1 MHNPL
6 ITAILDLARRTLRS
20 PGLGADEPFG
30 DHCDD
35 PALLDELGTVLR
47 AVFGVDP
54 PSDGGLGGQSAT
66 AVADRL
72 ARSRSG
78 AAGQGG
84 QELTAG
90 SAPRSG
96 NTAEA
101 SFGQSGIW
109 LIDQY
114 LPTPQAY
121 NGPFLA
127 RLPFRLDGDR
137 LRRAVAG
144 VLRRQEVLRTT
155 YALRDARL
163 LQVVSDD
170 DTAFHY
176 GVEHYGDE
184 KELDALAQRV
194 ANTRLDLEHGPVLS
208 VTCALGPGAE
218 SAIVCNIHHIASDA
232 ASAGVFLRELL
243 DAYDRVGRG
252 LPVEAVP
259 DRPQYADFA
268 HWHRT
273 HLTPERTAR
282 LLDEWADRLAGELP
296 VLALPADRPRPAAQE
311 HRGGTVPLHVP
322 APVAEKLERLAERE
336 GVTLFMALLAVYGT
350 FLAKLT
356 RQERVLVGSPVSLRD
371 DPQTQDLVGYFVN
384 MVVLRQDVAGAMT
397 VREVLERARE
407 EVTDALRLKW
417 APFDKVVERL
427 RPDRGGGHTP
437 VVQTMLVLTDPGS
450 ARVTHDG
457 TPLTVR
463 RDMAHGAKY
472 DLSVV
477 FAREADGL
485 HATLEYDAHLFD
497 ETTARSMSE
506 RLGRLLSRFAEASPD
521 TPVRDLGLLGADEE
535 REVLVHDDRVD
546 RSAPPVPVAELF
558 ERQAA
563 ATPDA
568 VAVTDGG
575 RRWTYRELDERAGR
589 LARVL
594 REEGAAVGRRVAI
607 ALPRSADMV
616 AGLLA
621 VVKSGAS
628 YVPLD
633 PSHPAERV
641 AYVLDDTEAHLV
653 LTDSATG
660 ADLPPAARLLEID
673 RQAQRIEAAD
683 PAPLGP
689 TRTPDDEIYVI
700 HTSGST
706 GAPKGVVIKDRT
718 VGNLV
723 SAQHRVSPC
732 GATGTTLQYMTLSFD
747 VSVMEILG
755 TLCVGGTL
763 ALIPGELQKDL
774 HRLAAF
780 VAEHDVTRLYLPYI
794 ALQRFAALAVAE
806 DVRCDALREVTSVGE
821 ALVVSPQIREFFT
834 RHPRARLLNM
844 YGPSETH
851 LATWHEL
858 SGDPADWPEAPP
870 IGRAVDGMRLRVLG
884 PDRELLPPGVTGEL
898 YIGGPHLSPGY
909 RGRPEETARRF
920 LPDPYGAEGEL
931 LYRTGDLVRWNR
943 RGDLEYLGRA
953 DDQIK
958 IRGYRVEP
966 SEVEAR
972 LDALEGVRDSAVV
985 AVEFG
990 PGDRR
995 LVAAVTG
1002 EGADDGARLRAAL
1015 AERLPEYLVPAHL
1028 VGLDRLPTMP
1038 SGKIDRAGLAGRLA
1052 RELRDRR
1059 TDEGTGPARPPR
1071 AGTERAVAEA
1081 WTDVLGGGSP
1091 GRDDDFFTL
1100 GGNSIIATELVYRL
1114 RKSFEVDIPLRAL
1127 FDSPT
1132 VAGMAAR
1139 IDACRT
1145 GGAQAFTEPAADLR
1159 ADVTLPDAVRPGDRE
1174 PVAPDAAT
1182 RFLLT
1187 GATGFL
1193 GSWLLRELAAVPGH
1207 TVTCLVRAEDAD
1219 AALARLHAT
1228 ADRYGIADGI
1238 AWERVRAVPG
1248 DLARDRMGL
1257 SEADH
1262 ADLAESVEAVHHAAA
1277 HINFVLPYAS
1287 VKPANVDGLRSV
1299 LEFAATGRLKHVHH
1313 MSTVAVFAPGREGGP
1328 ITEEAVPDTCAGLGI
1343 GYTQSK
1349 WVAEGIARLAQ
1360 ERGMPMTVYR
1370 IGRISGDSVTGACQ
1384 ADDFLWR
1391 QIKSFIELGSAPP
1404 AEELTTD
1411 LLPVD
1416 FVGRAVHALS
1426 REPSAVGATYHLFH
1440 PRGSD
1445 FTPVHAAVRE
1455 CGHRLDTVPAEEWL
1469 TRLEDAAR
1477 RPGGNALAAAV
1488 PLFRE
1493 GALELGDN
1501 TYANDRTTR
1510 LLDRLGLRWPD
1521 IERRSLTRMIR
1532 WFEAAGELDRRPPG
1546 RQNA

>member
-1 MHNPL
+1 MNNPL
-6 ITAILDLARRTLRS
+6 ITAILNLARRTLRS
-20 PGLGADEPFG
+20 PGLGPDEPFL

-35 PALLDELGTVLR
+35 PALLDELGAVLR
-47 AVFGVDP
+47 SVFGVDP
-54 PSDGGLGGQSAT
+54 PSEGGMGGQSAA

-72 ARSRSG
+72 TRSRSG
-78 AAGQGG
+78 SAGQDG
-84 QELTAG
+84 QEVTAG
-90 SAPRSG
+90 SAPRNG
-96 NTAEA
+96 GTAEA

-144 VLRRQEVLRTT
+144 VLRRQEILRTT

-176 GVEHYGDE
+176 GIEHYGDD

-194 ANTRLDLEHGPVLS
+194 ANARLDLEHGPVLS
-208 VTCALGPGAE
+208 VTCALGPGGE
-218 SAIVCNIHHIASDA
+218 SAILCNIHHIASDA
-232 ASAGVFLRELL
+232 ASAGVFLRELV
-243 DAYDRVGRG
+243 DAYDRIGRG
-252 LPVEAVP
+252 LPVESVP
-259 DRPQYADFA
+259 GRPQYADFA

-273 HLTPERTAR
+273 HLTPERTTR

-296 VLALPADRPRPAAQE
+296 VLALPADRPRPATQE

-322 APVAEKLERLAERE
+322 AAVTEKLERLAERE
-336 GVTLFMALLAVYGT
+336 GVTLFMTLLAVYGT
-350 FLAKLT
+350 FLTKLT

-371 DPQTQDLVGYFVN
+371 DPQTKDLVGYFVN
-384 MVVLRQDVAGAMT
+384 MVVLRQDVAGSMT
-397 VREVLERARE
+397 VREVLGRARE
-407 EVTDALRLKW
+407 EVADALRLKW

-450 ARVTHDG
+450 AQVAYDG
-457 TPLTVR
+457 APLSIR

-485 HATLEYDAHLFD
+485 HCGLEYDAHLFD
-497 ETTARSMSE
+497 EATARSMGE

-521 TPVRDLGLLGADEE
+521 TPVRELGLLAADEE
-535 REVLVHDDRVD
+535 REVLAHDDRVD
-546 RSAPPVPVAELF
+546 RSAPPVPVTELF
-558 ERQAA
+558 ERRAA
-563 ATPDA
+563 AAPDA

-594 REEGAAVGRRVAI
+594 REEGAAAGRRVAI
-607 ALPRSADMV
+607 ALPRSLDMV

-633 PSHPAERV
+633 PSHPPQRV
-641 AYVLDDTEAHLV
+641 AYVLDDTEALLV

-660 ADLPPAARLLEID
+660 AQLPPGTKLLETD
-673 RQAQRIEAAD
+673 RQEERIAAAD

-689 TRTPDDEIYVI
+689 ARTPDDEIYVI

-723 SAQHRVSPC
+723 AAQDRVSPC
-732 GATGTTLQYMTLSFD
+732 GARGTTLQYMTLSFD

-763 ALIPGELQKDL
+763 ALIPDELQKDL

-806 DVRCDALREVTSVGE
+806 DLRCDALREVTSVGE

-858 SGDPADWPEAPP
+858 SGEPADWPEAPP

-920 LPDPYGAEGEL
+920 LPDPYGVEGEL
-931 LYRTGDLVRWNR
+931 VYRTGDLVRWNS

-972 LDALEGVRDSAVV
+972 LDALDGVRDSAVV

-1002 EGADDGARLRAAL
+1002 DGADDGTRLRAAL

-1028 VGLDRLPTMP
+1028 VRLDRLPTTP

-1052 RELRDRR
+1052 QEVRDRR
-1059 TDEGTGPARPPR
+1059 ADEASGTAQPPR
-1071 AGTERAVAEA
+1071 AGTERAIAEA
-1081 WTDVLGGGSP
+1081 WSDVLGSGSP
-1091 GRDDDFFTL
+1091 GRDDDFFAV

-1114 RKSFEVDIPLRAL
+1114 RTLFEVDIPLRAL

-1139 IDACRT
+1139 IDERRA
-1145 GGAQAFTEPAADLR
+1145 GGTQAFTEPAADLR
-1159 ADVTLPDAVRPGDRE
+1159 ADVTLPDAVRPGNRE
-1174 PVAPDAAT
+1174 PVAPNTAT

-1207 TVTCLVRAEDAD
+1207 TVTCLVRADDAA
-1219 AALARLHAT
+1219 AALARLHTT
-1228 ADRYGIADGI
+1228 ADRYGISGGI
-1238 AWERVRAVPG
+1238 AWDRVRAVPG

-1257 SEADH
+1257 SDADH
-1262 ADLAESVEAVHHAAA
+1262 ADLADSVEAVHHAAA

-1287 VKPANVDGLRSV
+1287 VKPTNVDGLRSV
-1299 LEFAATGRLKHVHH
+1299 LEFAAAGRLKHVHH

-1328 ITEEAVPDTCAGLGI
+1328 ITEEAVPDTCEGLGI

-1426 REPSAVGATYHLFH
+1426 REPSTDGATYHLFH

-1445 FTPVHAAVRE
+1445 FTPVHAAVRD
-1455 CGHRLDTVPAEEWL
+1455 CGHPLDTVPAEEWL
-1469 TRLEDAAR
+1469 TRLEESAR

-1501 TYANDRTTR
+1501 TYANERTTR
-1510 LLDRLGLRWPD
+1510 LLDRLGLHWPD

-1546 RQNA
+1546 RQSA

>member
-1 MHNPL
+1 MNNPL
-6 ITAILDLARRTLRS
+6 TSAVLDLARRTLGS
-20 PGLGADEPFG
+20 PGLRPDEAFS

-35 PALLDELGTVLR
+35 PALLEQLGAVLR
-47 AVFGVDP
+47 AVFAVDP
-54 PSDGGLGGQSAT
+54 PAGERLGAQSAA
-66 AVADRL
+66 AVAERF
-72 ARSRSG
+72 ARGRSG
-78 AAGQGG
+78 SGG

-90 SAPRSG
+90 SAPRDG
-96 NTAEA
+96 ATTQA

-121 NGPFLA
+121 NGPFLT
-127 RLPFRLDGDR
+127 RLPFRLDGER

-176 GVEHYGDE
+176 GVEHYGDD
-184 KELDALAQRV
+184 KELDALARRV
-194 ANTRLDLEHGPVLS
+194 ANTRLDLEHGPVVS

-232 ASAGVFLRELL
+232 ASAGIFLRELL
-243 DAYDRVGRG
+243 DAYDRTGRG

-259 DRPQYADFA
+259 GRPQYADFA
-268 HWHRT
+268 EWHRR
-273 HLTPERTAR
+273 HLTPERTTG
-282 LLDEWADRLAGELP
+282 LLDEWADRLAGDLP
-296 VLALPADRPRPAAQE
+296 VLALPSDRPRPAAQE
-311 HRGGTVPLHVP
+311 HRGGTLPLRVP
-322 APVAEKLERLAERE
+322 AGVTEKLERLAKRE

-350 FLAKLT
+350 FLAKLS
-356 RQERVLVGSPVSLRD
+356 RQERVLIGSPVSLRD
-371 DPQTQDLVGYFVN
+371 DPQTRDLVGYFVN
-384 MVVLRQDVAGAMT
+384 MVVLRQDVTGAMT
-397 VREVLERARE
+397 VREVLGRARE
-407 EVTDALRLKW
+407 EVAGALRLKW

-427 RPDRGGGHTP
+427 RPDRTGAHTP

-450 ARVTHDG
+450 AQVTYG
-457 TPLTVR
+457 TTPLTIR

-485 HATLEYDAHLFD
+485 LGSLEYDAHLFD
-497 ETTARSMSE
+497 EATARSMGE
-506 RLGRLLSRFAEASPD
+506 RLGRLLTRFAEAAPD
-521 TPVRDLGLLGADEE
+521 TPVRDLGLLAADEE
-535 REVLVHDDRVD
+535 RQVLAHDDRVD

-568 VAVTDGG
+568 VAVRDGAHG
-575 RRWTYRELDERAGR
+575 WTYRGLDERAGR

-594 REEGAAVGRRVAI
+594 REEGAAAGRRVAI
-607 ALPRSADMV
+607 ALPRSVEMV

-633 PSHPAERV
+633 PSHPSERL
-641 AYVLDDTEAHLV
+641 AYVLDDTEALLV
-653 LTDSATG
+653 LTDSAT
-660 ADLPPAARLLEID
+660 ADRLPPGTQLLEID
-673 RQAQRIEAAD
+673 READRIAAAD

-706 GAPKGVVIKDRT
+706 GAPKGVVIRDRT

-723 SAQHRVSPC
+723 AAQHRISPC

-763 ALIPGELQKDL
+763 TLIPGELQKDL

-806 DVRCDALREVTSVGE
+806 DLRCDALREVTSVGE
-821 ALVVSPQIREFFT
+821 ALVVSPQIREFFA

-898 YIGGPHLSPGY
+898 YIGGPYLSPGY

-920 LPDPYGAEGEL
+920 LPDPYGGEGEVI
-931 LYRTGDLVRWNR
+931 YRTGDLVRWNA

-966 SEVEAR
+966 SEVEAA
-972 LDALEGVRDSAVV
+972 LDALDGVRDSAVV

-1002 EGADDGARLRAAL
+1002 DGADDTVRLRAAL

-1028 VGLDRLPTMP
+1028 VRLDRLPTTP
-1038 SGKIDRAGLAGRLA
+1038 SGKIDRGGLAGRLA
-1052 RELRDRR
+1052 AEVRDRGADQD
-1059 TDEGTGPARPPR
+1059 TKAAQPPR
-1071 AGTERAVAEA
+1071 TGTERAIAEA
-1081 WTDVLGGGSP
+1081 WADILGSGVP
-1091 GRDDDFFTL
+1091 GRDGDFFTL

-1114 RKSFEVDIPLRAL
+1114 RTSFEVDIPLRTL
-1127 FDSPT
+1127 FDNPT

-1139 IDACRT
+1139 IEERRAGDT
-1145 GGAQAFTEPAADLR
+1145 TAFTEPTADLR
-1159 ADVTLPDAVRPGDRE
+1159 ADVTLPDTVHPGDRT
-1174 PVAPDAAT
+1174 PVPPDAAT
-1182 RFLLT
+1182 SLLLT

-1193 GSWLLRELAAVPGH
+1193 GCWLLRELASVPGH
-1207 TVTCLVRAEDAD
+1207 TVTCLVRADDAN
-1219 AALARLHAT
+1219 AALARLHTT
-1228 ADRYGIADGI
+1228 ADRYGITGGI
-1238 AWERVRAVPG
+1238 DWERVRAVPG
-1248 DLARDRMGL
+1248 DLARPRMGL
-1257 SEADH
+1257 SDADH
-1262 ADLAESVEAVHHAAA
+1262 DELAGSVEAVHHAAA

-1313 MSTVAVFAPGREGGP
+1313 MSTVAVFAPGREGGT
-1328 ITEEAVPDTCAGLGI
+1328 ITEEAVPDRCEGLGI

-1349 WVAEGIARLAQ
+1349 WVAEGIARLAR
-1360 ERGMPMTVYR
+1360 ERGMPVTVYR

-1416 FVGRAVHALS
+1416 FVGRAVAALS
-1426 REPSAVGATYHLFH
+1426 REPSADGATYHLFH

-1445 FTPVHAAVRE
+1445 FTPVHAAVRD
-1455 CGHRLDTVPAEEWL
+1455 CGHPLDTVPAEEWL
-1469 TRLEDAAR
+1469 TRLEESAR

-1493 GALELGDN
+1493 GALELGEN
-1501 TYANDRTTR
+1501 TYGNERTTR

-1521 IERRSLTRMIR
+1521 IDRRSLARMIR
-1532 WFEAAGELDRRPPG
+1532 WFEAAGELDDRAPA
-1546 RQNA
+1546 RQSA

>member
-1 MHNPL
+1 MNDPL
-6 ITAILDLARRTLRS
+6 ITAILDLARRTLHS
-20 PGLGADEPFG
+20 PGLGPDEPFS

-35 PALLDELGTVLR
+35 PALLAELDTVLR
-47 AVFGVDP
+47 AVFAVGP
-54 PSDGGLGGQSAT
+54 PSVGGPGAESAA
-66 AVADRL
+66 AVAGRL
-72 ARSRSG
+72 AQGRSG
-78 AAGQGG
+78 SAG

-90 SAPRSG
+90 SAPRSD

-127 RLPFRLDGDR
+127 RLPLRLDGQR

-163 LQVVSDD
+163 LQVVSDK

-176 GVEHYGDE
+176 GVEHYADD

-194 ANTRLDLEHGPVLS
+194 ANMRLDLEHGPVLS
-208 VTCALGPGAE
+208 VTCALGPGEE

-232 ASAGVFLRELL
+232 ASAGIFLRELL
-243 DAYDRVGRG
+243 DAYDRIGRD

-259 DRPQYADFA
+259 GRPQYADFA

-273 HLTPERTAR
+273 HLTPERTAH

-296 VLALPADRPRPAAQE
+296 VLTLPADRPRPATQE

-322 APVAEKLERLAERE
+322 ADVTRKLERLAERE

-350 FLAKLT
+350 YLAKLS

-371 DPQTQDLVGYFVN
+371 DPQTKDLVGYFVN

-397 VREVLERARE
+397 VREVLGRARE

-427 RPDRGGGHTP
+427 RPDRTGGHTP

-450 ARVTHDG
+450 AQVTHDG
-457 TPLTVR
+457 TALTVR

-485 HATLEYDAHLFD
+485 HASLEYDAHLFD
-497 ETTARSMSE
+497 EETARDMGE
-506 RLGRLLSRFAEASPD
+506 RLGRLLTQFADAAPD
-521 TPVRDLGLLGADEE
+521 TPVRELGLLAADEE
-535 REVLVHDDRVD
+535 REALAHDDRVD
-546 RSAPPVPVAELF
+546 RSAHPVPVAELF

-575 RRWTYRELDERAGR
+575 RSWTYRELDERAGR

-594 REEGAAVGRRVAI
+594 REEGAAAGRRVAL
-607 ALPRSADMV
+607 ALPRSPDMV

-633 PSHPAERV
+633 PSHPPERV
-641 AYVLDDTEAHLV
+641 AYVLEDAEALLV
-653 LTDSATG
+653 LTDSTTG
-660 ADLPPAARLLEID
+660 AQLPSGTRLLETD
-673 RQAQRIEAAD
+673 REAERIAAAD
-683 PAPLGP
+683 PAPLGA
-689 TRTPDDEIYVI
+689 TRTPDDEIYLI

-706 GAPKGVVIKDRT
+706 GAPKGVVIRDRT

-723 SAQHRVSPC
+723 AAQHRVSPC

-763 ALIPGELQKDL
+763 ALIPDELQKDL

-780 VAEHDVTRLYLPYI
+780 VAAHKVTRLYLPYI

-806 DVRCDALREVTSVGE
+806 DIRCDALREVTSVGE

-834 RHPRARLLNM
+834 RHPHARLLNM

-858 SGDPADWPEAPP
+858 SGDPDGWPEAPP

-884 PDRELLPPGVTGEL
+884 PDRELLPQGVTGEL
-898 YIGGPHLSPGY
+898 YIGGPYLSPGY

-920 LPDPYGAEGEL
+920 LPDPHGAEGEL
-931 LYRTGDLVRWNR
+931 LYRTGDLVRYDA

-966 SEVEAR
+966 SEVEAA
-972 LDALEGVRDSAVV
+972 LDALDGVRDSAVV

-1002 EGADDGARLRAAL
+1002 GGADDGVRLRTAL

-1028 VGLDRLPTMP
+1028 VRLDRLPTTP
-1038 SGKIDRAGLAGRLA
+1038 SGKIDRAALAGRLA
-1052 RELRDRR
+1052 GEVRDARREEDSGAD
-1059 TDEGTGPARPPR
+1059 TPPR
-1071 AGTERAVAEA
+1071 TATERTIAEA
-1081 WTDVLGGGSP
+1081 WADILGGGSP
-1091 GRDDDFFTL
+1091 GRDGDFFAL

-1114 RKSFEVDIPLRAL
+1114 RKLFEVDIPLRAL
-1127 FDSPT
+1127 FDNPT

-1139 IDACRT
+1139 IEERQ
-1145 GGAQAFTEPAADLR
+1145 GGGTDAFTEPAADLR
-1159 ADVTLPDAVRPGDRE
+1159 ADVTLADTVRPDGRE
-1174 PVAPDAAT
+1174 PVPPGDAT

-1207 TVTCLVRAEDAD
+1207 TVTCLVRADDAQ
-1219 AALARLHAT
+1219 AALARLHTT

-1238 AWERVRAVPG
+1238 DWERVRAVPG
-1248 DLARDRMGL
+1248 DLGRDRMGL

-1262 ADLAESVEAVHHAAA
+1262 AELAGSVEAVHHAAA

-1287 VKPANVDGLRSV
+1287 VKPTNVDGLRSV

-1328 ITEEAVPDTCAGLGI
+1328 IGEEAVPDTCEGLGI

-1349 WVAEGIARLAQ
+1349 WVAEGIARLARD
-1360 ERGMPMTVYR
+1360 RGMPVTVYR

-1416 FVGRAVHALS
+1416 FVARAVHALS
-1426 REPSAVGATYHLFH
+1426 REASADGATHHLFH

-1445 FTPVHAAVRE
+1445 FTPVHAAVRD
-1455 CGHRLDTVPAEEWL
+1455 CGHRLDTIPAEEWL
-1469 TRLEDAAR
+1469 TRLEDSAR

-1510 LLDRLGLRWPD
+1510 LLDRLGLHWPD
-1521 IERRSLTRMIR
+1521 IDRRSLTRMIR

-1546 RQNA
+1546 GRPSA

>member
-1 MHNPL
+1 M
-6 ITAILDLARRTLRS
+6 TSAILDLARRTLGS
-20 PGLGADEPFG
+20 PGLGPDHAFS

-35 PALLDELGTVLR
+35 PALIDELGAVLR
-47 AVFGVDP
+47 AVFAVGP
-54 PSDGGLGGQSAT
+54 PAGERLGEASAA
-66 AVADRL
+66 AVAEHL
-72 ARSRSG
+72 ARGRSG
-78 AAGQGG
+78 FGG

-90 SAPRSG
+90 SAPRTDG
-96 NTAEA
+96 TAEA

-121 NGPFLA
+121 NGPFLV
-127 RLPFRLDGDR
+127 RLPFRLDGER
-137 LRRAVAG
+137 LRRAAAG
-144 VLRRQEVLRTT
+144 VVRRQEVLRTT
-155 YALRDARL
+155 YVLRDARL

-176 GVEHYGDE
+176 GVEHYGDD
-184 KELDALAQRV
+184 KELDALAKRV
-194 ANTRLDLEHGPVLS
+194 ANTRLDLAHGPVAS
-208 VTCALGPGAE
+208 VTCALGPGEE

-232 ASAGVFLRELL
+232 ASAGIFLRELL
-243 DAYDRVGRG
+243 DAYDRTGRG

-259 DRPQYADFA
+259 GRPHYADFA
-268 HWHRT
+268 HWHRA
-273 HLTPERTAR
+273 HLTPERTTR
-282 LLDEWADRLAGELP
+282 LLHEWADRLAGDLP
-296 VLALPADRPRPAAQE
+296 VLALPSDRPRPAAQE
-311 HRGGTVPLHVP
+311 HRGGTVPLRIPSGVT
-322 APVAEKLERLAERE
+322 EKLERLAERE

-350 FLAKLT
+350 FLSKLT

-371 DPQTQDLVGYFVN
+371 DPQTEDLIGYFVN
-384 MVVLRQDVAGAMT
+384 MVVLRQEVTGAMS
-397 VREVLERARE
+397 VREVLGRARE

-427 RPDRGGGHTP
+427 RPDRTGGHTP

-450 ARVTHDG
+450 AQVTYRG
-457 TPLTVR
+457 TPLSIR
-463 RDMAHGAKY
+463 RDVGHGAKY

-485 HATLEYDAHLFD
+485 HGILEYDAHLF
-497 ETTARSMSE
+497 EEATARSMGE
-506 RLGRLLSRFAEASPD
+506 RLGRLLARFAEAAPD
-521 TPVRDLGLLGADEE
+521 TPVRELGLLAADEE
-535 REVLVHDDRVD
+535 REVLAHDDRVD
-546 RSAPPVPVAELF
+546 RSARPVPVSELF

-563 ATPDA
+563 ATPGA
-568 VAVTDGG
+568 VAVTDAG
-575 RRWTYRELDERAGR
+575 RAWTYRDLDERAGR

-594 REEGAAVGRRVAI
+594 REEGAEAGRRVAI
-607 ALPRSADMV
+607 GLPRSVDMV
-616 AGLLA
+616 AALLA

-633 PSHPAERV
+633 PSHPPERM
-641 AYVLDDTEAHLV
+641 AYVLDDAEALLV

-660 ADLPPAARLLEID
+660 PRLPSGTRLLEID
-673 RQAQRIEAAD
+673 KEAERIAAAD
-683 PAPLGP
+683 PAPLGR
-689 TRTPDDEIYVI
+689 TRTPDDEIYLI
-700 HTSGST
+700 YTSGST
-706 GAPKGVVIKDRT
+706 GAPKGVVIRDRT

-723 SAQHRVSPC
+723 AAQHRISPC
-732 GATGTTLQYMTLSFD
+732 GATGTTLQYMTLAFD

-763 ALIPGELQKDL
+763 ALIPEELQKDL

-780 VAEHDVTRLYLPYI
+780 VAERDVTRLYLPYI

-806 DVRCDALREVTSVGE
+806 DLRCDALREVTSVGE
-821 ALVVSPQIREFFT
+821 ALVVSPQIREFFA

-858 SGDPADWPEAPP
+858 SGNPADWPEAPP
-870 IGRAVDGMRLRVLG
+870 IGRAVDGVRLRVLG

-898 YIGGPHLSPGY
+898 YIGGPSLSPGY

-920 LPDPYGAEGEL
+920 VADPYGAEGEPV
-931 LYRTGDLVRWNR
+931 YRTGDLVRWNA

-966 SEVEAR
+966 GEVEAA
-972 LDALEGVRDSAVV
+972 LDALDGVRDSAVV

-1002 EGADDGARLRAAL
+1002 DGADDGVRLRAEL
-1015 AERLPEYLVPAHL
+1015 AARLPEYLVPAHL
-1028 VGLDRLPTMP
+1028 VRLDRLPTTP
-1038 SGKIDRAGLAGRLA
+1038 SGKIDRGGLAGRLA
-1052 RELRDRR
+1052 REVRDRR
-1059 TDEGTGPARPPR
+1059 ADDRSGAAEPPR
-1071 AGTERAVAEA
+1071 TATERAIAEA
-1081 WTDVLGGGSP
+1081 WADVLGGGAA
-1091 GRDDDFFTL
+1091 GRDDDFFGV

-1114 RKSFEVDIPLRAL
+1114 RTLFEVDIPLRTL
-1127 FDSPT
+1127 FDNPT

-1139 IDACRT
+1139 IDERRAGDT
-1145 GGAQAFTEPAADLR
+1145 TAFAEPAADLR
-1159 ADVTLPDAVRPGDRE
+1159 ADVTLPDTVRPGDRA
-1174 PVAPDAAT
+1174 PVPPEAAT

-1193 GSWLLRELAAVPGH
+1193 GSWLLRELAAVPGR
-1207 TVTCLVRAEDAD
+1207 TVTCLVRADDAE

-1228 ADRYGIADGI
+1228 ASRYGIDGDI
-1238 AWERVRAVPG
+1238 AWDRVRAVPG
-1248 DLARDRMGL
+1248 DLTRARMGL

-1262 ADLAESVEAVHHAAA
+1262 AELAESVEAVHHAAA

-1287 VKPANVDGLRSV
+1287 VKPTNVDGVRSV

-1313 MSTVAVFAPGREGGP
+1313 MSTIAVFAPGREGGT
-1328 ITEEAVPDTCAGLGI
+1328 ITEEAVPDSCEGLGI

-1349 WVAEGIARLAQ
+1349 WVAEGIVRLAR
-1360 ERGMPMTVYR
+1360 ERGMPVTVYR

-1384 ADDFLWR
+1384 TDDFLWR

-1404 AEELTTD
+1404 AEELSTD

-1416 FVGRAVHALS
+1416 FVGRAVLALS
-1426 REPSAVGATYHLFH
+1426 RDPSADGATFHLFH
-1440 PRGSD
+1440 PRGCD
-1445 FTPVHAAVRE
+1445 FTPVHAAVRD
-1455 CGHRLDTVPAEEWL
+1455 CGYPLDTVPTEEWL
-1469 TRLEDAAR
+1469 TRLEESAR

-1493 GALELGDN
+1493 GALELGEN
-1501 TYANDRTTR
+1501 TYGNERTT
-1510 LLDRLGLRWPD
+1510 LLLERLGLRHPD
-1521 IERRSLTRMIR
+1521 IDRESLARMIR
-1532 WFEAAGELDRRPPG
+1532 WFAAAGELAGRPSA
-1546 RQNA
+1546 RQSA

>member
-1 MHNPL
+1 MNNPL

-20 PGLGADEPFG
+20 PGLGPDEHFS

-47 AVFGVDP
+47 AVFALDP
-54 PSDGGLGGQSAT
+54 PSGGGPGAQSAA

-72 ARSRSG
+72 AQSRSG
-78 AAGQGG
+78 SAG

-90 SAPRSG
+90 SAPRNDG
-96 NTAEA
+96 TAEA

-121 NGPFLA
+121 NGPFLV

-176 GVEHYGDE
+176 GVEHYGDD
-184 KELDALAQRV
+184 KELDALAQRM

-208 VTCALGPGAE
+208 VTCALGPGGE

-243 DAYDRVGRG
+243 DAYDRIGRD

-259 DRPQYADFA
+259 GRPQYADFA

-273 HLTPERTAR
+273 HLTPERTTR

-296 VLALPADRPRPAAQE
+296 VLALPADRPRPATQE

-322 APVAEKLERLAERE
+322 APVTEKLERLAERE

-356 RQERVLVGSPVSLRD
+356 RQERVLVGSPVTLRD
-371 DPQTQDLVGYFVN
+371 DPQTKDLVGYFVN
-384 MVVLRQDVAGAMT
+384 MVVLRQDVTGAMT
-397 VREVLERARE
+397 VREVLGLARE
-407 EVTDALRLKW
+407 EVADALRLKW

-427 RPDRGGGHTP
+427 RPDRSAGHTP

-450 ARVTHDG
+450 AQLTYGG
-457 TPLTVR
+457 TPLSVR

-485 HATLEYDAHLFD
+485 HGSLEYDAHLFD
-497 ETTARSMSE
+497 EATARSMGE

-521 TPVRDLGLLGADEE
+521 TPVRDLGLLAADEE
-535 REVLVHDDRVD
+535 REVLAHDDRVD

-589 LARVL
+589 LAQVL
-594 REEGAAVGRRVAI
+594 REEGAAVGRRVAL
-607 ALPRSADMV
+607 ALPRSVDMV
-616 AGLLA
+616 AGLVA

-633 PSHPAERV
+633 PSHPPERV
-641 AYVLDDTEAHLV
+641 AYVLDDTEALLI
-653 LTDSATG
+653 LTDRANG
-660 ADLPPAARLLEID
+660 AQLPAGARLLEID
-673 RQAQRIEAAD
+673 RQAERIAAAD
-683 PAPLGP
+683 PAPLGR
-689 TRTPDDEIYVI
+689 TRTPEDEIYVI

-706 GAPKGVVIKDRT
+706 GAPKGVVINDRT

-723 SAQHRVSPC
+723 AAQHRVSPC
-732 GATGTTLQYMTLSFD
+732 GARGTTLQYMTLAFD

-763 ALIPGELQKDL
+763 ALIPDELQKDL

-780 VAEHDVTRLYLPYI
+780 VAAHDVTRLYLPYI

-806 DVRCDALREVTSVGE
+806 DLRCDALREVTSVGE

-858 SGDPADWPEAPP
+858 SGEPADWPEAPP

-931 LYRTGDLVRWNR
+931 VYRTGDLVRWNA

-972 LDALEGVRDSAVV
+972 LDALDGVRDSAVV

-1002 EGADDGARLRAAL
+1002 DGADDEVRLRAAL

-1028 VGLDRLPTMP
+1028 VRLDRLPTTP
-1038 SGKIDRAGLAGRLA
+1038 SGKIDRAALTGRLA
-1052 RELRDRR
+1052 QEVRDRR
-1059 TDEGTGPARPPR
+1059 ADEGPGTAQPPR
-1071 AGTERAVAEA
+1071 AGTERVVAEA
-1081 WTDVLGGGSP
+1081 WADILGTGSP
-1091 GRDDDFFTL
+1091 GRDGDFFAL

-1114 RKSFEVDIPLRAL
+1114 RTLFEVDIPLRAL

-1139 IDACRT
+1139 IDERRAGDT
-1145 GGAQAFTEPAADLR
+1145 SAFTEPAADLR
-1159 ADVTLPDAVRPGDRE
+1159 ADVTLPDAVRPGDRA

-1193 GSWLLRELAAVPGH
+1193 GSWLLRELAAVPGR
-1207 TVTCLVRAEDAD
+1207 TVTCLVRADDAD
-1219 AALARLHAT
+1219 AALARLHTT
-1228 ADRYGIADGI
+1228 ADRYGIADKI
-1238 AWERVRAVPG
+1238 AWARVRAVPG

-1257 SEADH
+1257 SDAVH
-1262 ADLAESVEAVHHAAA
+1262 ADLADSVEAIHHAAA

-1287 VKPANVDGLRSV
+1287 VKPTNVDGLRSV

-1328 ITEEAVPDTCAGLGI
+1328 ITEEAVPGTCEGLGI

-1349 WVAEGIARLAQ
+1349 WVAEGIARLAR

-1426 REPSAVGATYHLFH
+1426 REPSADGATYHLFH

-1445 FTPVHAAVRE
+1445 FTPVHAAVRD
-1455 CGHRLDTVPAEEWL
+1455 CGHPLETVGAEEWL
-1469 TRLEDAAR
+1469 TRLEDSAR

-1501 TYANDRTTR
+1501 TYANERTTR
-1510 LLDRLGLRWPD
+1510 LLERLGLHWPD

-1532 WFEAAGELDRRPPG
+1532 WFEATGELDRRPSG
-1546 RQNA
+1546 RRSA